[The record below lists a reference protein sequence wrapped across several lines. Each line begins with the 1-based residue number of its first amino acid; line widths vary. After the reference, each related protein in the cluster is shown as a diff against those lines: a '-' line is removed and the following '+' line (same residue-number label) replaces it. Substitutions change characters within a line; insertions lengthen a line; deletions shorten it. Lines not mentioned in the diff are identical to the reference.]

1 MIKAAR
7 GREKPRSTLFFV
19 FDGREGMGAVYD
31 IRP

>member
-1 MIKAAR
+1 MIKAAT
-7 GREKPRSTLFFV
+7 GREKPLSNLLV